1 MTRVAAALPWPAL
14 IYLDI
19 FSTRTSNHVKFSF
32 TTTLKGHIDMK
43 AMSKNP
49 FFHSFYV
56 LMLVLITGVSGAL
69 EKETL

>member
-1 MTRVAAALPWPAL
+1 
-14 IYLDI
+14 
-19 FSTRTSNHVKFSF
+19 
-32 TTTLKGHIDMK
+32 MK

>member
-1 MTRVAAALPWPAL
+1 MAAL

-56 LMLVLITGVSGAL
+56 LITGVSGAL